1 MNTASS
7 NLSNMQNTESLKAQ
21 IRNNGYAIARNLLSS
36 DEISNLRSALLM
48 HFAHYG
54 ECEGLGKHQPNAAEE
69 LKGIDWI
76 FTHPKIV
83 AVFQDLLESQNP
95 IFTTNCDA
103 HMNMLSWWHKD
114 IGKTCFSGDYFSRK
128 ECLVYRAG
136 IYLQDQ
142 PTRGLTVRIGS
153 HHCSDI
159 SKGKTRLLETSAG
172 DVVFFDIRL
181 THAGQFPDLI
191 EWVLLRGARY
201 FKCEKRAMA
210 LKALYQRVLGKPEKL
225 SIFFTYGAPSNDTD
239 AYIAFEKASK
249 LERTKTLKHRPS
261 ASI

>member
-1 MNTASS
+1 
-7 NLSNMQNTESLKAQ
+7 MQNTGSLKAQ
-21 IRNNGYAIARNLLSS
+21 IRSNGYVVVRNLLSI
-36 DEISNLRSALLM
+36 DEISNLRAALLK
-48 HFAHYG
+48 HFSHRG

-83 AVFQDLLESQNP
+83 GIFQELFESRNP

-114 IGKTCFSGDYFSRK
+114 IGESCFLGDYFSRK

-142 PTRGLTVRIGS
+142 PTRGLTVKRGS
-153 HHCSDI
+153 HQCKDI
-159 SKGKTRLLETSAG
+159 SKGDTKLLATWVG

-181 THAGQFPDLI
+181 THAGQFPDPI
-191 EWVLLRGARY
+191 EWLLLRGARH
-201 FKCEKRAMA
+201 FKCEQQAMA
-210 LKALYQRVLGKPEKL
+210 LKNMYQRVLRKPEKL
-225 SIFFTYGAPSNDTD
+225 SIFFTYGAPSHDTD
-239 AYIAFEKASK
+239 AYIAFEKASRMK
-249 LERTKTLKHRPS
+249 RMQTLKRRLS
-261 ASI
+261 VSS